1 MRYRLIRELSQA
13 LRFKGCGSYRGN
25 RAMIGTLSGGVK
37 APSVEHV
44 TTIFGTRWMQSI
56 IAIVVAFL
64 IWRLIDAGIT
74 RFFARRFIGRF
85 IPRVPTYASL
95 AKSLTWVI
103 VLFVVILVLLNIWS
117 VNIAPALWSAGAL
130 SVVIG
135 LGAQAM
141 LRDLIAGVFLLF
153 DDTFDVGDG
162 VELTTPNG
170 VVSGVVENITLRE
183 TRVVDPRGCIISVPN
198 GNIVFAANTTRLP
211 SRIRVGVTVPL
222 RTGVVALRQR
232 IGEIADKAAQSSDV
246 QVDHVAV
253 RLDDVNPQNATFSIS
268 FHVNRQHALA
278 AEAFLREMVATTLQ
292 AEGLLPGVTPEDR
305 H

>member
-13 LRFKGCGSYRGN
+13 LRFKQCGSYRSN
-25 RAMIGTLSGGVK
+25 RSARGPLHDGVK

-44 TTIFGTRWMQSI
+44 ATIFGTRWMQSI

-64 IWRLIDAGIT
+64 LWRLIDAAIT

-103 VLFVVILVLLNIWS
+103 VLFVLILTLLNIWS
-117 VNIAPALWSAGAL
+117 VNVAPALWSAGAL

-135 LGAQAM
+135 LGAQTM
-141 LRDLIAGVFLLF
+141 VRDILAGVFLLF

-183 TRVVDPRGCIISVPN
+183 TRIVDTRGCIISVPN

-211 SRIRVGVTVPL
+211 SRIRLGVTVPL
-222 RTGVVALRQR
+222 RSGVMALRQR

-253 RLDDVNPQNATFSIS
+253 RLDEVTPQTATFSVS
-268 FHVNRQHALA
+268 FHVSRQHAVI
-278 AEAFLREMVATTLQ
+278 AESFVREMIATTLQ
-292 AEGLLPGVTPEDR
+292 SEGLLPGVPTEEQ

>member
-13 LRFKGCGSYRGN
+13 LRFKQYGSYRSN
-25 RAMIGTLSGGVK
+25 RDARGPLRGGVK

-44 TTIFGTRWMQSI
+44 ASIFGTRWMQSI
-56 IAIVVAFL
+56 IVIVVAFL
-64 IWRLIDAGIT
+64 LWRLIDAAIT
-74 RFFARRFIGRF
+74 RFFARRFVGRF

-103 VLFVVILVLLNIWS
+103 VLFVTILTLLDIWS

-141 LRDLIAGVFLLF
+141 VRDLLAGVFLLF

-162 VELTTPNG
+162 VELTTANG
-170 VVSGVVENITLRE
+170 VVSGVVEKITLRE
-183 TRVVDPRGCIISVPN
+183 TRVVDQRGCIVSVPN

-222 RTGVVALRQR
+222 RSGVMTLRQR
-232 IGEIADKAAQSSDV
+232 ICEIADKAAQSSDV
-246 QVDHVAV
+246 QVDHVTV
-253 RLDDVNPQNATFSIS
+253 RLDDVNPQTATFSIS

-278 AEAFLREMVATTLQ
+278 AEAFLREMVTTTLQ
-292 AEGLLPGVTPEDR
+292 AEGLLPGAPAEEM